1 MISVSI
7 KLDKNFR
14 KTLSRAG
21 VMDPTDMRR
30 MMDRIGANA
39 VVNIKKRVRAGRDLQ
54 GRPFKKLSKWT
65 QAASKPRP
73 IRGAR
78 ELPPGRRGALSP
90 LYQTGKTFLRHFR
103 HRVTKAE
110 PSSGQVL
117 IYVRNAKTKRG
128 ASAAAIASVH
138 NSGYNFKAMGRGVLR
153 GGRFF
158 RIPVHR
164 ANVPGGRGVFAERI
178 RSRSLPKREFIG
190 ESSKEKKRLATTI
203 INYYRTLKWKPF

>member
-1 MISVSI
+1 MNVTI

-14 KTLSRAG
+14 KTLSRVG
-21 VMDPTDMRR
+21 VMDPKDMRR
-30 MMDRIGANA
+30 MMDRIGENA

-54 GRPFKKLSKWT
+54 GRPFKKLSRWT
-65 QAASKPRP
+65 QDASKPRP
-73 IRGAR
+73 VRGAR

-138 NSGYNFKAMGRGVLR
+138 NAGYNFKAMGRGVLR

-164 ANVPGGRGVFAERI
+164 ADTPRGKGLFVQRVGP
-178 RSRSLPKREFIG
+178 RRLPKREFIG
-190 ESSKEKKRLATTI
+190 VSNKEKKRLAGTI